1 MIKHPFP
8 PKTSLPE
15 VFREGPPGSTGAHMK
30 LKSLSTN
37 LLNYV
42 GLWLYS
48 LRLRVVSK
56 KLRAEPPVF
65 CVHAVLQK
73 VQKLP
78 VFRPKQ
84 PQNHSKRP
92 AHLAE
97 EDEAPPEPLPAA
109 GGGAAAALASL
120 PKVSKSHGGPSLP
133 MSTCKYEDETRAR
146 CDTTHS

>member
-1 MIKHPFP
+1 
-8 PKTSLPE
+8 
-15 VFREGPPGSTGAHMK
+15 MK
-30 LKSLSTN
+30 LKSLLTN

-56 KLRAEPPVF
+56 KLRAEPPWF